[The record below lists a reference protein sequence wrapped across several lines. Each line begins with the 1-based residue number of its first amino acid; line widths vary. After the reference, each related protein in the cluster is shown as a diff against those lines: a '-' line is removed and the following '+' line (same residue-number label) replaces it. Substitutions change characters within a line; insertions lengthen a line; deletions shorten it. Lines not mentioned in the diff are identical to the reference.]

1 MGLFSAV
8 FFQKAAE
15 GFAAFGMF
23 QTVGDGGFEVAQF
36 AAAVVARA
44 FKVVR
49 QDKFVIE
56 QLGDAVCKLD
66 FVARAA
72 RQSGQ
77 EVENALGED
86 VASDDGKVGGRVFG
100 LVFFDNADNAL
111 ELFELFGFDDAV

>member
-1 MGLFSAV
+1 MWLFGAV
-8 FFQKAAE
+8 FFQKPAE
-15 GFAAFGMF
+15 GFAGFGVF
-23 QTVGDGGFEVAQF
+23 QTVGDGGFQIAQF

-44 FKVVR
+44 FKGMR

-77 EVENALGED
+77 
-86 VASDDGKVGGRVFG
+86 
-100 LVFFDNADNAL
+100 
-111 ELFELFGFDDAV
+111 